1 MSGGGRGKGG
11 GRGPA
16 PVRLVLTCEHA
27 DNKIPKP
34 YQALFAGAGE
44 ALASHRGWDP
54 GALPLAK
61 LLAKRLDLPLLATH
75 WSRLLVESNRSS
87 HNPRIWS
94 QYTRGLPR
102 AERDAILERYWQPHR
117 QEVIDAVDGAIA
129 RGERVL
135 HVAVHTFTAV
145 LDGEVRNC
153 DVSFLYDS
161 RRHPEAEI
169 WRRWAALLRRRAPS
183 VRVRFNYPYLGLADG
198 LPTWLRRRHPADRYS
213 GIELEANQGL
223 LATPAAWKATG
234 EALAAS
240 LAELLAED
248 PYGRNAGAA
257 PPGSRRSL

>member
-1 MSGGGRGKGG
+1 MSAAR
-11 GRGPA
+11 RPA
-16 PVRLVLTCEHA
+16 PTTCLVLTCEHA
-27 DNKIPKP
+27 GNKIPKP

-61 LLAKRLDLPLLATH
+61 LLAKRLGRPLLSVD
-75 WSRLLVESNRSS
+75 WSRLLVESNRSA

-102 AERDAILERYWQPHR
+102 AEREAILERYWRPHR
-117 QEVIDAVDGAIA
+117 QEVIDTVDGAIA

-135 HVAVHTFTAV
+135 HVAVHSFTGV

-161 RRHPEAEI
+161 RRHPETEI
-169 WRRWAALLRRRAPS
+169 WRRWGALLRGHRPEL
-183 VRVRFNYPYLGLADG
+183 RVRYNYPYLGLADG
-198 LPTWLRRRHPADRYS
+198 LPTWLRRRHPPDRYS
-213 GIELEANQGL
+213 GTEMEINQAL
-223 LATPAAWKATG
+223 LDTPAWKPAC

-240 LAELLAED
+240 LSELVAESAY
-248 PYGRNAGAA
+248 PGAA
-257 PPGSRRSL
+257 RASPS